1 MIPPPHVLQDL
12 IEAIYCAALSPVAW
26 SHVASLLREQ
36 FGSVME
42 SFYVL
47 DPALGTVTSLY
58 MQGVEERWLESL
70 PEMFFR
76 DDNPFAAHALALNK
90 PGTVR
95 TSENLPTL
103 LGEDALPF
111 AQSAYFNEWMRP
123 QGFRHTLGTTVSAS
137 GMRSANVSLFRAGDQ
152 RAFNDGDAAALA
164 LLARHFGF
172 ALRMHERLAEAD
184 VRAAAAVDAL
194 ELLHS
199 PLAVVDAQRRLIYA
213 SPGLEMMLRT
223 GETLSLSASRI
234 SARMPQDD
242 DKLARIV
249 HEAIHAQ
256 SAAVAPCTLG
266 PEGGSALHVQAFP
279 LIRPSYAGMPGP
291 RHVVLLITRTEPANL
306 QHLEELAR
314 RFGLTR
320 AQARLAVAL
329 CGGLT
334 LRDAADRCGIGYGT
348 ARGYLKMIFLK
359 TGTRRQTDLVTL
371 LLVDARRY

>member
-58 MQGVEERWLESL
+58 MQGVEERWVESL

-76 DDNPFAAHALALNK
+76 DDNPFTAHALVLNK

-95 TSENLPTL
+95 TSENLSAL
-103 LGEDALPF
+103 LGKDELPF
-111 AQSAYFNEWMRP
+111 THSAYFNEWMRP

-137 GMRSANVSLFRAGDQ
+137 GMRSANVSLFRATDQ
-152 RAFNDGDAAALA
+152 RAFNDPDAVALD

-184 VRAAAAVDAL
+184 VTAAAAIDAL

-199 PLAVVDAQRRLIYA
+199 PLAVVDGRRCLIYA
-213 SPGLEMMLRT
+213 SPGLETMLRM
-223 GETLSLSASRI
+223 GEILFLSASRL
-234 SARMPQDD
+234 SASMPQDD

-249 HEAIHAQ
+249 HDVVNAKTT
-256 SAAVAPCTLG
+256 AVTRCILG
-266 PEGGSALHVQAFP
+266 PEGGAALHVQAFP
-279 LIRPSYAGMPGP
+279 LVRPNFTGSPGP
-291 RHVVLLITRTEPANL
+291 RHVVLLITGTEAAS
-306 QHLEELAR
+306 HHRLEELAR

-320 AQARLAVAL
+320 SQARLASAL
-329 CGGLT
+329 CGGST
-334 LRDAADRCGIGYGT
+334 LREAADRCGISYGT

-359 TGTRRQTDLVTL
+359 TGTHRQTDLVTL
-371 LLVDARRY
+371 LLVDARR